1 MMEAFYLTYPSAGF
15 FTVALLA
22 ATFLY
27 FLLRM
32 GSRLEARGYL
42 IGYFFLWLV
51 FNAAY
56 MIGTS
61 FLAPWAA
68 YSMYGILTIFF
79 IAPVFAGFVYSYP
92 FNVHRREATLV
103 VSLMLLVTAAAAAY
117 PVYTTV
123 GRSIHFNV
131 AAQFYFFQGT
141 GRALLPVQIVFLA
154 SQIWILIVILRKWLL
169 FRGRYGRQFI
179 AFAVA
184 TVATFAVTAVSV
196 ATFLNDSMWAPFY
209 IILCGSTM
217 LVQLIFYLA
226 LLGHARVTT
235 PFLDRLLSVA
245 LSGGTLLFLII
256 SGAMLTVVQRE
267 VEELRYYS
275 AELVGNLAEQ
285 GDFSAVPDYIHY
297 VIEYEEGG
305 AVMMYTGGSLGVDD
319 LRVMDFSL
327 PRGQT
332 LRIRFIDQEDPST
345 YYLENIFDSDGRR
358 FGVGFA
364 YLELREV
371 IHELAAMLIGLSALI
386 TGGAFTFLP
395 FAYRR
400 IFARRLDSL
409 LTGMERVNAGD
420 LNVHL
425 PVPMRDELGLLT
437 RYFNIMTGSL
447 RRMMRDRER
456 LTALEK
462 ELSIARNIQL
472 ATLPE
477 TYPRIP
483 GLTVHGRYVPMD
495 AIGGDFYDFFE
506 AGDGL
511 GVIVADVCGH
521 GVPAALGASMV
532 KVAFA
537 GQYLHARRPD
547 RLLDFMNNTLID
559 RMSNGFVTAAYLFLD
574 LRSRR
579 LSLSAAGHP
588 PVLLHHRNGRLLE
601 GAPDITE
608 LSVRGI
614 GIGIKR
620 EYEYGLM
627 EHDVGPG
634 DRVVL
639 YTDGIIECRNAGG
652 EMFGEERFHD
662 LLRRHTNLS
671 PDDLTDRCF
680 EELHAWA
687 SGGRGFDDDFTIVIV
702 DVA

>member
-1 MMEAFYLTYPSAGF
+1 MEALYLTYPSAGF

-32 GSRLEARGYL
+32 RSRLEARGYL
-42 IGYFFLWLV
+42 IAYFVIWLV
-51 FNAAY
+51 FNIAY

-68 YSMYGILTIFF
+68 YSMYGVLTVFF
-79 IAPVFAGFVYSYP
+79 IAPVFAGFVYSFP
-92 FNVHRREATLV
+92 FNIHRRESKIV
-103 VSLMLLVTAAAAAY
+103 VGLMLLLTTAAAAY
-117 PVYTTV
+117 PVYLTY

-131 AAQFYFFQGT
+131 AAQFYFFKGA
-141 GRALLPVQIVFLA
+141 GRALLPVQTVFLA
-154 SQIWILIVILRKWLL
+154 SQAWILIVIVRKAML
-169 FRGRYGRQFI
+169 FRRRYVKQFI

-184 TVATFAVTAVSV
+184 TLATFAVTMVSV
-196 ATFLNDSMWAPFY
+196 FTFLNDAMWAPFY
-209 IILCGSTM
+209 VLLCGSTM
-217 LVQLIFYLA
+217 LVQLLFYLA
-226 LLGHARVTT
+226 LLGHARVST

-245 LSGGTLLFLII
+245 LSGGTLLFLAI
-256 SGAMLTVVQRE
+256 SASMLAMARSE
-267 VEELRYYS
+267 VEEIRYYT
-275 AELVGNLAEQ
+275 AELIGNLARH
-285 GDFSAVPDYIHY
+285 DDYSAVPDYIHY
-297 VIEYEEGG
+297 VLEYTEDG
-305 AVMMYTGGSLGVDD
+305 AVMRYTGQGLSVDD
-319 LRVMDFSL
+319 LIVMDFKL
-327 PRGQT
+327 ARGQQ
-332 LRIRFIDQEDPST
+332 LRIRFVDQEAPST
-345 YYLENIFDSDGRR
+345 YFLENVFDSDGRR

-364 YLELREV
+364 YLELREA
-371 IHELAAMLIGLSALI
+371 IHELAALLMGLSVFI
-386 TGGAFTFLP
+386 TGGVFTFLP

-409 LTGMERVNAGD
+409 LQGMERVNAGD
-420 LNVHL
+420 LKVHL
-425 PVPMRDELGLLT
+425 PVPMRDEIGLLT

-462 ELSIARNIQL
+462 ELSIAKNIQL

-477 TYPRIP
+477 NYPRIP

-511 GVIVADVCGH
+511 GVLIADVCGH

-559 RMSNGFVTAAYLFLD
+559 RMSNGFVTASYLFLD

-588 PVLLHHRNGRLLE
+588 PVLLHHRNGGRPE
-601 GAPDITE
+601 GEPDIRE

-620 EYEYGLM
+620 EYEYRLM
-627 EHDVGPG
+627 ETDVHPG
-634 DRVVL
+634 DRLVM
-639 YTDGIIECRNAGG
+639 YTDGIIECRNRDG
-652 EMFGEERFHD
+652 EMFGEDRFHD
-662 LLRRHTNLS
+662 LLRLHANLTAET
-671 PDDLTDRCF
+671 LTERCF
-680 EELHAWA
+680 ESLHEWA
-687 SGGRGFDDDFTIVIV
+687 DHGRGFDDDFTIVVV